1 MEDVDCASS
10 VVYAR
15 RGASAAAAAQAGSM
29 LAAPDAESKQ
39 VEEVKQELCPLFRA
53 QSAPVSL
60 DPSSFKRN
68 EPFSVAQMLR
78 QVSRIATEAAESEEE
93 EVEEEPEEVEKME
106 EVQKSSQV
114 KTRKLFDD
122 LDKLN
127 LSGLLN
133 VLDGVVD
140 TPGRVVVMTTNH
152 PEKLDPALI
161 RPGRINKRI
170 HLGFVDA
177 ETLLQMAKH
186 YATWLF
192 MALKGG
198 RGLSQRRAAA
208 TCPPGGRAALRLGAW
223 HHAGL
228 GGAMLGAAAGGDML
242 EAGAEV
248 ESDDFDSL
256 VRQLTV
262 LKNAVPL
269 LKAKP
274 DKAQEAG
281 GKRW

>member
-29 LAAPDAESKQ
+29 LAAPEVDKQ
-39 VEEVKQELCPLFRA
+39 VEEVKQELGVLFRA

-78 QVSRIATEAAESEEE
+78 QVSRISREAESEEE
-93 EVEEEPEEVEKME
+93 EEEVEEAVEEVEKLE
-106 EVQKSSQV
+106 DVQKSGGQV
-114 KTRKLFDD
+114 KRKLFDD

-186 YATWLF
+186 YATWRFSRHCSPPRSVAVACCRRMPRRRPRSFAERGVASRRPGWSNARRPRL
-192 MALKGG
+192 GG
-198 RGLSQRRAAA
+198 RVER
-208 TCPPGGRAALRLGAW
+208 ALRW
-223 HHAGL
+223 NP
-228 GGAMLGAAAGGDML
+228 MT
-242 EAGAEV
+242 
-248 ESDDFDSL
+248 S
-256 VRQLTV
+256 T
-262 LKNAVPL
+262 P
-269 LKAKP
+269 
-274 DKAQEAG
+274 
-281 GKRW
+281 W